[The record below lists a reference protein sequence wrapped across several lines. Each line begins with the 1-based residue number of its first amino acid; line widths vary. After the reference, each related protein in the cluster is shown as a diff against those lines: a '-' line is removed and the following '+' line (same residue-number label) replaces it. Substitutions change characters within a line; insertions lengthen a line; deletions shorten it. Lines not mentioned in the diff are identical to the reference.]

1 MKRIL
6 AFTLIFA
13 MLFTAMLGIMPSA
26 KQALGS
32 TQTPTLHITR
42 ANLEFKSTIYLLI
55 EVSYGIAGL
64 DSGDKIKV
72 DVTHGDETTTL
83 EPDPSIEGLAT
94 ECVGFKYTE
103 LSAKEMADTLTITA
117 YCEGVKSAT
126 TTYSLLEYAIKAKA
140 TYPGSKLATAC
151 EAMLA
156 FGAAAQE
163 AFEYEG
169 EYALADENGNVIDY
183 GMVIVGGAEKRKTM
197 VEVGKSFAPVADPDT
212 FAGEATLY
220 DIKFNAV
227 ADNSISK
234 VDPGISRYFY
244 YGNELRGDDTKF
256 NSSTFKTTTY
266 AQHYLFNS
274 IDFGVK
280 DGGLDWMTENVA
292 LDHKYGTAI
301 TQNGENGAI
310 AAVLEDESYNRTA
323 YANMKYRTWGVRS
336 FKNHSTTASTA
347 VGRIGNGYL
356 YLKTPDN
363 TETDTNFV
371 NFYNNVTADLPAFL
385 EDGKVTVSV
394 AIALAADSVE
404 TTKIAAGFNTWWTNN
419 ANGVAYINGYE
430 KAEMFHVDNGTMY
443 VGKDDNYNVPIAE
456 LKQVASGSDWSKED
470 HFLMVHF
477 VLDLNK
483 EMVTAYNSKTGASN
497 YSLPTIGDKFFK
509 DPDVLT
515 KYSFNIRISGEAYIS
530 RVTISAG
537 DLFN

>member
-1 MKRIL
+1 
-6 AFTLIFA
+6 

-72 DVTHGDETTTL
+72 DVTHRGVTTTL
-83 EPDPSIEGLAT
+83 TPDSTIENLGT

-163 AFEYEG
+163 AFGYKG
-169 EYALADENGNVIDY
+169 EYALADENGVIDY
-183 GMVIVGGAEKRKTM
+183 GMVIVGGAEQRKTM
-197 VEVGKSFAPVADPDT
+197 VKVGESFAPVADPDT

-227 ADNSISK
+227 ADNSISE
-234 VDPGISRYFY
+234 VPSGVSRYFY

-256 NSSTFKTTTY
+256 NSNTFKTTTY

-280 DGGLDWMTENVA
+280 DEALNWMTENVA
-292 LDHKYGTAI
+292 LNVKAGTAI
-301 TQNGENGAI
+301 TQNGQNGAI
-310 AAVLEDESYNRTA
+310 ADVLKDDCIRSA
-323 YANMKYRTWGVRS
+323 YSTIKYRTWGVRS
-336 FKNHSTTASTA
+336 FKNHTTTESTA

-404 TTKIAAGFNTWWTNN
+404 TTKIAAGFNTMWGGNM
-419 ANGVAYINGYE
+419 NGIAYRDGLD

-443 VGKDDNYNVPIAE
+443 VGLDTNYNNPIAN
-456 LKQVASGSDWSKED
+456 LKQVASDSDWTKKD

-483 EMVTAYNSKTGASN
+483 EMVTAYNSETGESI

-515 KYSFNIRISGEAYIS
+515 KYSFNIRISGEAYIN

-537 DLFN
+537 DIFN